1 MQKPKRKLRTEGGW
15 TPDKKRSIT
24 GKRTPGE
31 IPGAFERHGEV
42 REDRTREDGAQHP
55 GAPGEGRKEADD
67 EVHGKAHDEALDEAP
82 GEAYDEAPGEAHDE
96 APGDGRAD
104 RHTKGIPHCLV
115 PPPLTRADC
124 PLHDYLFEEGE
135 CLCLTAG
142 ALGTVLTNVC
152 GMTPEQLSP
161 YAHRPVEVTMEK
173 NMYTIVLTDTN
184 EDTLTHVITT
194 QEYNSVLQR
203 YLN

>member
-1 MQKPKRKLRTEGGW
+1 MQKPKRKLRAEGEW

-31 IPGAFERHGEV
+31 ILGAFVRHGEA
-42 REDRTREDGAQHP
+42 REDRTREDNAQHP
-55 GAPGEGRKEADD
+55 GAPGEGRKEAGD
-67 EVHGKAHDEALDEAP
+67 EVHEKVPDEAPDKAPDEAP
-82 GEAYDEAPGEAHDE
+82 GEAPDEAPDE
-96 APGDGRAD
+96 APGDGRTD

-115 PPPLTRADC
+115 PPPVTRTDC
-124 PLHDYLFEEGE
+124 PLHDYALEEGE

-142 ALGTVLTNVC
+142 ALRTVLTNVC
-152 GMTPEQLSP
+152 GMTLEQLFL
-161 YAHRPVEVTMEK
+161 YDHRPVEVTMEK

-184 EDTLTHVITT
+184 ENTLTHVITT

-203 YLN
+203 YLS